1 MKLYKLCEDYLFKVN
16 NADKK
21 KLLEEAS
28 SLDTSAERLTDI
40 INLNVDEHILQAIAR
55 NPSINLEGMKK
66 LIQSF
71 PDEIFDNMAFKLELF
86 ANKKDGLNLNFLMS
100 EDERYHLA
108 RKSNSI
114 NVLKILSK
122 DKSDY
127 VRSGVAENET
137 NDVNILHNN
146 LSNDSSANVR
156 GALAFNPYVNKDLMS
171 KLSNDKDEFVRLKL
185 AGNINCDKQILSKL
199 SNDSSERVRYNVA
212 QNTLTPANVL
222 KQMLN
227 DDDFNVVSYATKN
240 LKLRSMN

>member
-1 MKLYKLCEDYLFKVN
+1 MKLYKLCEDYLLKAEN
-16 NADKK
+16 TDKK
-21 KLLEEAS
+21 KLFEEAS
-28 SLDTSAERLTDI
+28 NLETNAERLTDI
-40 INLNVDEHILQAIAR
+40 INLNIDDHILQAIAR

-108 RKSNSI
+108 CKSNSI

-137 NDVNILHNN
+137 NDAKILHDY
-146 LSNDSSANVR
+146 LSNDNSANVR
-156 GALAFNPYVNKDLMS
+156 GALAFNTYISKDIMN

-185 AGNINCDKQILSKL
+185 AGNSNCDKQILSKL
-199 SNDSSERVRYNVA
+199 SNDPSERVRYNVA
-212 QNTLTPANVL
+212 QNQLTPTNVL

-227 DDDFNVVSYATKN
+227 DDDFNVVNYARKN
-240 LKLRSMN
+240 LKLRSMD

>member
-1 MKLYKLCEDYLFKVN
+1 MKLYKLCEDYLSKVN
-16 NADKK
+16 NTDKK

-55 NPSINLEGMKK
+55 NPSINSEGMKK
-66 LIQSF
+66 LILSF

-86 ANKKDGLNLNFLMS
+86 ANKKNGLNLNFLMS

-108 RKSNSI
+108 KKSNSI
-114 NVLKILSK
+114 NILKILSK

-146 LSNDSSANVR
+146 LSNDNSANVR
-156 GALAFNPYVNKDLMS
+156 GALAFNPYVNKDVMN

-199 SNDSSERVRYNVA
+199 SNDPSERVRYNVA
-212 QNTLTPANVL
+212 QNTLTPTNVL